1 MVVKFS
7 YRRDCHTRT
16 FLGTLKKARSLGTKQ
31 LVDLASVNGL
41 FEKFGYQLR
50 RIKKIAYIQY
60 FAAEKL

>member
-1 MVVKFS
+1 
-7 YRRDCHTRT
+7 
-16 FLGTLKKARSLGTKQ
+16 
-31 LVDLASVNGL
+31 VNGL